1 MNGFCPLD
9 RYISSMLPY
18 KIYTRKKIFN
28 YYTGLSFFIF
38 IWIMRQSHDQRQLV
52 RHEKIHFWQQV
63 EMLFI
68 FHWVFYALFYLAGRL
83 GGQCHYIAYRY
94 NPFELEA
101 YNHDPETDYLRRR
114 PPFAWVR
121 YVPESLRQYRADH
134 SDNVPAD
141 KRITWRRLRRL

>member
-1 MNGFCPLD
+1 
-9 RYISSMLPY
+9 MLPL

-38 IWIMRQSHDQRQLV
+38 IWISRLDNDEVKLY

-68 FHWVFYALFYLAGRL
+68 FHWLFYGVFYLLGRAK
-83 GGQCHYIAYRY
+83 GHCHYIAYRY

-101 YNHDPETDYLRRR
+101 FSNEAQVDYLEKRK
-114 PPFAWVR
+114 PFAWIS
-121 YVPESLRQYRADH
+121 YISKYFEAMDKELNSTVPK
-134 SDNVPAD
+134 D
-141 KRITWRRLRRL
+141 KLIRWKF